1 MRLYRLQD
9 LTTIATGSQRVDQ
22 AVDIGAYR
30 RVVVS
35 VRKPAVGSVGTLYLQ
50 HSAVLEDNAFLDT
63 GNTFDLTSAT
73 QETQAYTGLLRY
85 VRWRAVSVT
94 GNPQVVIDVL
104 GRQPTQLPVYFRMTE
119 LTTVSSVTTQSQ
131 ETWLDLGEY
140 RTAEFQVRVAQAAA
154 SGALYFQTAA
164 TLEDLAFANVG
175 SVASL
180 AATGNTVVSAST
192 ILRYVRWTI
201 PSISGTAQFQIDVI
215 AREHN

>member
-22 AVDIGAYR
+22 AVDIGAFR

-35 VRKPAVGSVGTLYLQ
+35 VRKPAVGSVGTMYLQ

-63 GNTFDLTSAT
+63 GSTFSLTSAT

-85 VRWRAVSVT
+85 VRWRAVTVT
-94 GNPQVVIDVL
+94 GNPQVVIDIL

-119 LTTVSSVTTQSQ
+119 LTTVSVATTQSQ
-131 ETWLDLGEY
+131 ERWLDLGEY
-140 RTAEFQVRVAQAAA
+140 CTAEFQVRIAQAAA
-154 SGALYFQTAA
+154 TGTLYFQTAA

-175 SVASL
+175 SIAL
-180 AATGNTVVSAST
+180 TATGNSVVSIGT

-201 PSISGTAQFQIDVI
+201 PTMSGTAQFQIDVI
-215 AREHN
+215 AREHY